1 MLKPPVPTSLA
12 SDAPPRPPG
21 LRPPRRPWRMP
32 LRRAGP
38 ARPGP
43 VPRRWIFPRRPGRP
57 RAGHPGSDPFG
68 HRDRPDGLGTPL
80 ERVHQAAALLSGR
93 TLAMVLAPS
102 PPGGCHG
109 SRTVAVL
116 RHRAEPTLAVVRQGC
131 RSAAAGLCPG
141 AGVSGH
147 RQAAMFDVPTRL
159 ERIACSVLLMQGTND
174 PLVSMQ
180 SPRFLAFV
188 RHAQMQWLPW
198 RGSGRREPGRRLAEN
213 ERLAALRVLDLLS
226 SACRDAA
233 WVGQGSRS
241 TPAIRPYRR
250 RQGATTTT
258 IPAPCCWPAK

>member
-1 MLKPPVPTSLA
+1 MSAHRHRTGSHRSEPRTPPKRPRNHLLHRHEPSGSSELASMLKPPVPTSLA

-102 PPGGCHG
+102 PPRWLPREPDGPCSSPWSGADPG
-109 SRTVAVL
+109 SCPPRMPVSCCWTSPRRRGIWTPSRRPCSMSRRGLSASPARSFFAGDQRPVGQ
-116 RHRAEPTLAVVRQGC
+116 HAEPSLPCLRAPR
-131 RSAAAGLCPG
+131 AD
-141 AGVSGH
+141 
-147 RQAAMFDVPTRL
+147 AM
-159 ERIACSVLLMQGTND
+159 
-174 PLVSMQ
+174 
-180 SPRFLAFV
+180 
-188 RHAQMQWLPW
+188 
-198 RGSGRREPGRRLAEN
+198 
-213 ERLAALRVLDLLS
+213 AALARI
-226 SACRDAA
+226 
-233 WVGQGSRS
+233 WQ
-241 TPAIRPYRR
+241 T
-250 RQGATTTT
+250 
-258 IPAPCCWPAK
+258 